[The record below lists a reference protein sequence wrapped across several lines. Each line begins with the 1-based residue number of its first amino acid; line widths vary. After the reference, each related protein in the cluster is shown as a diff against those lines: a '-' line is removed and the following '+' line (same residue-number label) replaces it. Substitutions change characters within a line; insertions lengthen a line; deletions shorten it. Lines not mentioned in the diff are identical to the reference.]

1 MTKKSLENIQ
11 NFSGFCSPPF
21 SQELFSLDLRKIV
34 KIGNK
39 RLGSDI
45 DWNAP
50 TNNIKGKYVGGFREM
65 G

>member
-1 MTKKSLENIQ
+1 
-11 NFSGFCSPPF
+11 
-21 SQELFSLDLRKIV
+21 V

-39 RLGSDI
+39 RFGSDI